1 MNGDVIGCQVCS
13 SVNMKPLLDMGSQP
27 LAENLNDSTPYP
39 LVLMKCTRCQLVQ
52 LDFIAD
58 PHKVFPLDHPYATGN
73 TKALRD
79 HYMNLARE
87 LSWKTSPCRGRLAVD
102 IGANDGTFLQLLRE
116 QAGYDV
122 LGVEPT
128 NQICK
133 ARDKKLSVLQAF
145 WSQELAREIERTT
158 GKAKLITAMNVLA
171 HVPDPHDFMAG
182 VTDLLDDDG
191 MFLTENHDLA
201 SITEGLQ
208 IDTIYHEH
216 VRYFSVASL
225 SRLLAMHGLQVT
237 SAEAISTHGG
247 SMRVTARKETGNL
260 AVRAAGAATRLRV
273 LLNGITG
280 YGERIYGIGAT
291 TRATPLVHF
300 MQIAGYITCICET
313 PSSQKIGHVL
323 PGTTI
328 PIVDEHFLIKDQPEY
343 ALLLAWHIAGDL
355 IPKLK
360 DAGYQGKFIIPLP
373 DPEIIG

>member
-1 MNGDVIGCQVCS
+1 MGDVTGCQVCS
-13 SVNMKPLLDMGSQP
+13 SVNMKPLLDMGAQP
-27 LAENLNDSTPYP
+27 LAESLGDGTAYP

-52 LDFIAD
+52 LDYIAD

-73 TKALRD
+73 TGALRD

-87 LSWKTSPCRGRLAVD
+87 LSWKTSPCRGKLAVD
-102 IGANDGTFLQLLRE
+102 IGANDGTFVMWLRDL
-116 QAGYDV
+116 AGYDV

-128 NQICK
+128 NQIRK
-133 ARDKKLSVLQAF
+133 ARDKKLSTLQAF
-145 WSQELAREIERTT
+145 WSQEVAREIERSH

-171 HVPDPHDFMAG
+171 HVPDPHDFMDG
-182 VTDLLDDDG
+182 VTGLLDDDG
-191 MFLTENHDLA
+191 LFLTENHDLA

-216 VRYFSVASL
+216 LRYFSVASL

-237 SAEAISTHGG
+237 EAVAISTHGG

-260 AVRAAGAATRLRV
+260 AVRAADAATRLRV
-273 LLNGITG
+273 LLSGITG
-280 YGERIYGIGAT
+280 YGERVYGIGAT
-291 TRATPLVHF
+291 TRATPLIHF

-328 PIVDEHFLIKDQPEY
+328 PIVDERMLIKDQPGY

-355 IPKLK
+355 IPKLRE
-360 DAGYQGKFIIPLP
+360 AGYQGKFIVPLP
-373 DPEIIG
+373 VPQVLDD